1 MFCFERIPEREA
13 EQYTDWFFSRHRTD
27 KLEIVNFHDLEI
39 SMRDMVP
46 MAQILAKWTT
56 LRLFRIRAKGDIS
69 RYLRHAMDAF
79 GTLGEINSPSIQLQQ
94 VVNIFRQEQNEL
106 ILRYNSLLLAM
117 SAFLS
122 VPSGTAML
130 CTQTTNALLFATLL
144 FTVLFLCT
152 CFSSWIQTN
161 KDQKKGKQKE
171 TEETAEWARLHVQDA
186 LNDSFGRNT
195 YMVTVLPEPFCD
207 LKPDDILVAC
217 YYHPRNADFT
227 FDRCDPHM
235 TKRDTRNLNR
245 RGPLKR
251 NNLKKRHQIGY
262 RFCTFLL
269 IKKQGGGSKKT
280 RE

>member
-1 MFCFERIPEREA
+1 MVILMKKNKTRKWIYHPVITANFRASERWISKQCHEGWQPIAVYLNGLFCFERIPEREA

-171 TEETAEWARLHVQDA
+171 TEETAERAFSL
-186 LNDSFGRNT
+186 GIT
-195 YMVTVLPEPFCD
+195 
-207 LKPDDILVAC
+207 
-217 YYHPRNADFT
+217 
-227 FDRCDPHM
+227 
-235 TKRDTRNLNR
+235 
-245 RGPLKR
+245 
-251 NNLKKRHQIGY
+251 
-262 RFCTFLL
+262 
-269 IKKQGGGSKKT
+269 
-280 RE
+280 